1 MGSSREWL
9 SPTPT
14 SKTTSAMETPGNRD
28 GSNPNTKTT
37 TENLIFTPVN
47 SSPTKTTKVSELV
60 RMLNSTPG
68 QQSLIV
74 LATPAKTSQSS
85 SLLNTTKRLIAAE
98 GT

>member
-9 SPTPT
+9 LPTPT
-14 SKTTSAMETPGNRD
+14 SKTTSATETPGNRD

-60 RMLNSTPG
+60 RMLNSTPDP
-68 QQSLIV
+68 QNLMVS
-74 LATPAKTSQSS
+74 ATPAKTSPFSF
-85 SLLNTTKRLIAAE
+85 LLNTIKRLIVAE